1 MLRSDFH
8 GQASLLNLLLRNY
21 LHYNLIEQADKL
33 VSKSTFPDTAS
44 NNEWARFLYYLGK
57 NFFTNFITDD
67 QHPTTNNIEMIFSEF
82 WIRLSL
88 SENKSAIIGALD
100 KREYLVII
108 FLISHQ
114 NHMLRWFR

>member
-67 QHPTTNNIEMIFSEF
+67 QHPTTNNVEMFSDIFRVLDKIE
-82 WIRLSL
+82 
-88 SENKSAIIGALD
+88 SENKSAIIRALD

-108 FLISHQ
+108 FLI
-114 NHMLRWFR
+114 W